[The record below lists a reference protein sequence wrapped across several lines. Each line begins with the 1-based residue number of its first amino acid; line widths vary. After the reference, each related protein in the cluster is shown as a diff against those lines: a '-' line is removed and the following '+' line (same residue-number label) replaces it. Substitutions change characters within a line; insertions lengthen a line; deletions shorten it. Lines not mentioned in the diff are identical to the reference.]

1 MLYSLVVKGSP
12 DGNGRMSLEQIASE
26 EEICMAN
33 GCHHLGLSV
42 VYSTMVYNLMTAD
55 AKESFP
61 Y

>member
-12 DGNGRMSLEQIASE
+12 DGNGRMSPEQMASE

-33 GCHHLGLSV
+33 ECHHPGLSV
-42 VYSTMVYNLMTAD
+42 VYSTMVYKLMTAD